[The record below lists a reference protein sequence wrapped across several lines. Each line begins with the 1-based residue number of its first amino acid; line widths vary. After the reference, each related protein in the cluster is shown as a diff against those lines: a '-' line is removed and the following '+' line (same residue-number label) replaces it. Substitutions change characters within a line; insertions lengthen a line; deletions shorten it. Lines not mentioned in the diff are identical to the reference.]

1 MIRVLIVDDSAVVRK
16 KMTEELGRFDDIDV
30 VDTAVDPY
38 VARDKI
44 VRLKPDVIT
53 LDMEMPRM
61 DGLSF
66 LAKLMRHYPMPVVV
80 LSSLTPKN
88 SEIALKAL
96 DLGAVEVLC
105 KPGAA
110 YATQNIA
117 NDLARAIRAAAAADI
132 QKTQALAMEAPK
144 NGASVTQLLTQ
155 TTHKVIAIGASTGGT
170 KAIESVLRDLPGTSP
185 GIVIVQHMPENF
197 THSFAQRLNDV
208 CQVEVREAKDK
219 DHVVPGV
226 ALIAPGNYHMVLKR
240 SGAQYLVAIK
250 NGPRVHYQRPAVD
263 VLFQSVAKVAG
274 KNAVG
279 VILTG
284 MGADG
289 AKGLL
294 AMKDAGAQTM
304 AQDEASS
311 IVFGMPKEAIKLGAA
326 RISWGCRKSPRP
338 FSRRWP
344 HDPAPIDFERLPLCQ
359 PLTAFSTS
367 DASPCSPNSKT
378 SRSPA
383 TISPT

>member
-16 KMTEELGRFDDIDV
+16 KMTEELSRFDDIEV
-30 VDTAVDPY
+30 IDTAVDPF

-80 LSSLTPKN
+80 LSSLTPRN

-96 DLGAVEVLC
+96 DLGAIEVLC
-105 KPGAA
+105 KPGAS
-110 YATQNIA
+110 YSVQNIA

-132 QKTQALAMEAPK
+132 RKTQVMRQQAPTK
-144 NGASVTQLLTQ
+144 SIPASQLLTQ

-170 KAIESVLRDLPGTSP
+170 KAIESVLRAIPGTAP
-185 GIVIVQHMPENF
+185 GIVIVQHMLENF
-197 THSFAQRLNDV
+197 TKSFAERLNEV
-208 CQVEVREAKDK
+208 CQVTVREARDN
-219 DHVVPGV
+219 DHVVPGA
-226 ALIAPGNYHMVLKR
+226 ALIAPGNYHMVLRR
-240 SGAQYLVAIK
+240 SGAQYLVNIK
-250 NGPRVHYQRPAVD
+250 DGPRVHYQRPAVD

-294 AMKDAGAQTM
+294 AMREAGAQTI
-304 AQDEASS
+304 AQDEATS
-311 IVFGMPKEAIKLGAA
+311 IVFGMPKEAIKMGAA
-326 RISWGCRKSPRP
+326 MDIVALPAV
-338 FSRRWP
+338 P
-344 HDPAPIDFERLPLCQ
+344 HAIFKAL
-359 PLTAFSTS
+359 AV
-367 DASPCSPNSKT
+367 
-378 SRSPA
+378 
-383 TISPT
+383 